1 MVEPVSTTAGP
12 EGYIVSAEYL
22 SFRQILFSGP
32 GKENAVD
39 FLPGVNVIC
48 GASDTGKSFLA
59 EAIDFMLGG
68 SELKEIPERIGY
80 SAIDL
85 ELASTDGSKWRFE
98 RAISGGDFA
107 VNEADSGVK
116 TKLKQ
121 SHAHERYD
129 NVSGYL
135 LNKIG
140 LIGKRILKSSTKG
153 TTNSLSFRNLARL
166 VIIQEGEIQQ
176 KGSPFWGGQF
186 TLKTAE
192 LATIK
197 LLLTGVDDSAVISTA
212 NDEPDNARQIALVD
226 ELIADLSSD
235 ITDIG
240 HEELGLSEQLER
252 LNLSLTGQRESLASI
267 QKEMDERIATRKA
280 LSKKHTWMDE
290 RVDEIKELLERFKL
304 LNDHYAVDKRRL
316 AAIQESGSLF
326 VYVEQIPCPLCGA
339 SPDSQHIDDKCDGD
353 IASVVEA
360 ARAEIN
366 KIDGLVFEL
375 EATMLDLQ
383 EELTTLSYDIL
394 SVTDQYQLIDAEIRL
409 SIAPEVEG
417 ARSQFSDLVEKR
429 SAILSSIAMF
439 DRLERLKQRRAEL
452 DDSGEVT
459 EKAKL
464 AVGLPDAVA
473 HTFSMKIEHILRAW
487 NFPGEC
493 RVHFDKESSDFVIDG
508 KPRGSR
514 GKGLRAIT
522 HAAISIAL
530 LEFCRER
537 SLPHPGFVVMDS
549 PLLAYFKPEGED
561 DAELQ
566 GTDLKERFYTYLKTH
581 HGRDSQI
588 IVIENQHPPVSVQ
601 EGLAI
606 TVFTR
611 NPAEGRFG
619 LL

>member
-1 MVEPVSTTAGP
+1 MPSN
-12 EGYIVSAEYL
+12 YL
-22 SFRQILFSGP
+22 SLRRIFFSGP
-32 GKENAVD
+32 GKESAVE
-39 FLPGVNVIC
+39 FARGVNVIC

-68 SELKEIPERIGY
+68 SDLKEIPERIGY
-80 SAIDL
+80 AAINLDL
-85 ELASTDGSKWRFE
+85 CCTDGSPWRFE

-107 VNEADSGVK
+107 LTEGDTQAK
-116 TKLKQ
+116 IKLRQ
-121 SHAHERYD
+121 SHVQARTD

-140 LIGKRILKSSTKG
+140 LLGKRILKSSTKS

-176 KGSPFWGGQF
+176 KGSPFWGGQY

-212 NDEPDNARQIALVD
+212 IDEPDNARQIALLD

-235 ITDIG
+235 IEDIG
-240 HEELGLSEQLER
+240 YERAELGEQLELINAAVDAQR
-252 LNLSLTGQRESLASI
+252 DSLSLV
-267 QKEMDERIATRKA
+267 QKEMAASIATRRE
-280 LSKKHTWMDE
+280 LLIEYNRMDARIE
-290 RVDEIKELLERFKL
+290 EIHELLERFKL
-304 LNDHYAVDKRRL
+304 LSDHYEVDKQRL
-316 AAIQESGSLF
+316 AAIQESGSLL
-326 VYVEQIPCPLCGA
+326 VYVDRVPCPLCGA
-339 SPDSQHIDDKCDGD
+339 PPDAQHIDEKCDGD
-353 IASVVEA
+353 VASVVEA
-360 ARAEIN
+360 ATAEIQ
-366 KIDGLVFEL
+366 KIDRLVVDL
-375 EATMLDLQ
+375 SATVLDLRQ
-383 EELTTLSYDIL
+383 ELDGLSTGIL
-394 SVTDQYQLIDAEIRL
+394 DVRDQYREVEQTIGQ
-409 SIAPEVEG
+409 SISPEVEG
-417 ARSQFSDLVEKR
+417 AQSQFSELVEKR
-429 SAILSSIAMF
+429 SAVQNAISMYE
-439 DRLERLKQRRAEL
+439 RLERLDQRRAEL
-452 DDSGEVT
+452 DDSHEAPEQIKVAAGI
-459 EKAKL
+459 
-464 AVGLPDAVA
+464 PDAIA
-473 HTFSMKIEHILRAW
+473 HQFSMKVEHILRAW
-487 NFPGEC
+487 NFPGDC
-493 RVHFDKESSDFVIDG
+493 RVHFDKETSDFVIDG

-522 HAAISIAL
+522 HAAISLAL

-566 GTDLKERFYTYLKTH
+566 GTDLKERFYVYLKTH

-588 IVIENQHPPVSVQ
+588 IIIENQHPPESVEQ
-601 EGLAI
+601 GLAI